1 MTSIDDRYAHIG
13 PESMN
18 GGLLRNRYGAAKRRI
33 EYLVAHVDGVVTK
46 AEIDR
51 LDLLALEMRSR
62 GLITDDS

>member
-18 GGLLRNRYGAAKRRI
+18 GGLLRNRYEAARHRI

-51 LDLLALEMRSR
+51 FLALEGEMQRR
-62 GLITDDS
+62 RLLVHYN